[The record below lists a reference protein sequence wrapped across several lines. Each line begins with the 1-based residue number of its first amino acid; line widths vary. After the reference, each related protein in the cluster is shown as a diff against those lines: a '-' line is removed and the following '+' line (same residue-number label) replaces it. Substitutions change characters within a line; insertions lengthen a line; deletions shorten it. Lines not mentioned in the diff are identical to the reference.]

1 MTVTGRG
8 ANVPTSKAVLL
19 RDMLKRDEI
28 YIVPELADCAA
39 AKAAEINGFKVIM
52 VSSGDL
58 ACSLTGI
65 PDLELLSLD
74 EFVAVTD
81 RICNM
86 SQLPLIIDADDGFG
100 RPLNAYYACQRLMK
114 AGAAGVLITDAAEH
128 GRRGVLP
135 IEQAV
140 LKFKAAREGLGPDGF
155 LIARVDTNP
164 ETQFEETMERS
175 RRYRE
180 AGADMICILWM
191 HLVQGDRV
199 ELCKRI
205 AASDP
210 GLKWY
215 PDLNAHD
222 AEAGLNID
230 HLVEFGYKLVGVHFS
245 AHAAMLAM
253 LDTGRH
259 VFESRTNT
267 YVETHYRDT
276 GYNMFTSMSMFGLA
290 DGHWPN
296 LERKFVEDPEDAIAV
311 RNANYFCRPDDRF

>member
-1 MTVTGRG
+1 
-8 ANVPTSKAVLL
+8 VPTNMAAAL
-19 RDMLKRDEI
+19 RDLLKKDEI
-28 YIVPELADCAA
+28 YIVPEFADCAA
-39 AKAAEINGFKVIM
+39 AKAAELNGFKVIM

-81 RICNM
+81 RITNM
-86 SQLPLIIDADDGFG
+86 SPLPLIIDADDGFG

-135 IEQAV
+135 IEDAT

-155 LIARVDTNP
+155 LVARVDTNP
-164 ETQFEETMERS
+164 ETQFEETIERS

-191 HLVQGDRV
+191 HLVQGDK
-199 ELCKRI
+199 LALIKKI
-205 AASDP
+205 AAEDP

-222 AEAGLNID
+222 AEAGLDID
-230 HLVEFGYKLVGVHFS
+230 ELVQYGYQLVGVHFS

-276 GYNMFTSMSMFGLA
+276 GYNMFTSMSMFGLS
-290 DGHWPN
+290 DGYWPN
-296 LERKFVEDPEDAIAV
+296 IESRFVKDPQDAIAV
-311 RNANYFCRPDDRF
+311 RNADYFVRPDDKY